1 MPMQAQPQH
10 QQPAMPEPLTGLPQ
24 EQPAHD
30 QLSARPPWETAPPTR
45 AQPAIN
51 SGNSAFAQP
60 QPLASEMDEALNL
73 AMNLDT
79 K

>member
-24 EQPAHD
+24 E
-30 QLSARPPWETAPPTR
+30 LAPSDHPRPTR
-45 AQPAIN
+45 DLV
-51 SGNSAFAQP
+51 SVCSATT
-60 QPLASEMDEALNL
+60 LASEMDEALNL